1 MHPRDTTIE
10 EVAAWIRSGDPFTF
24 TRYGNGEWD
33 LILGRGTHTG
43 SRSQTFTTA
52 LRQAMRETVI
62 EHDGKKM
69 GMQSRRYLHKLR
81 LLQPA
86 EMWLQENGIRIDWEA
101 GDVLHWAS
109 QRGELAPFVDAL
121 TDADPLFVGP
131 EYMERIP
138 LDGDVMVIPSRNCWQ
153 QVDEIEEAIR
163 THGQNRVVCL
173 SAGPAA
179 KVLIHRLRNEP
190 MQLIDC
196 GSLWDVYCGVLS
208 RNYHKRI
215 DHTIAEANHIAA

>member
-1 MHPRDTTIE
+1 MIPRDTTIHD
-10 EVAAWIRSGDPFTF
+10 VAAWIRSGDPFTF

-33 LILGRGTHTG
+33 LILARGKHTG
-43 SRSQTFTTA
+43 SRSQVFTES

-62 EHDGKKM
+62 QHGGKKM
-69 GMQSRRYLHKLR
+69 GVQSLRYLHKLR

-86 EMWLQENGIRIDWEA
+86 EMWLRKHRVKIAWES
-101 GDVLHWAS
+101 GNVLHWAS
-109 QRGELAPFVDAL
+109 QRGELSPFVDAL
-121 TDADPLFVGP
+121 EDADTLFVGP
-131 EYMERIP
+131 EHIDRIP

-153 QVDEIEEAIR
+153 QVDSIEEAIR
-163 THGQNRVVCL
+163 QHGQNRTVCI

-196 GSLWDVYCGVLS
+196 GSLWDVYCGVVS
-208 RNYHKRI
+208 RSYHKTI

>member
-1 MHPRDTTIE
+1 VNPRDTTIE
-10 EVAAWIRSGDPFTF
+10 DVAAWIRSGEPFTF

-43 SRSQTFTTA
+43 SRSQTFTTS
-52 LRQAMRETVI
+52 LRRAMRETVI

-69 GMQSRRYLHKLR
+69 GMQSRRYLQKLR
-81 LLQPA
+81 LLSHA
-86 EMWLQENGIRIDWEA
+86 EAWLTKHGVKIAWEA

-109 QRGELAPFVDAL
+109 KRGELAPFVDAL
-121 TDADPLFVGP
+121 NATSPLFVGP
-131 EYMERIP
+131 DYMERIP

-153 QVDEIEEAIR
+153 QVDGIEEAIR
-163 THGQNRVVCL
+163 KHGQNRTVCI

-179 KVLIHRLRNEP
+179 KVLIHRLRSEP

-196 GSLWDVYCGVLS
+196 GSLWDVYCGVVS
-208 RNYHKRI
+208 RKYHNEI
-215 DHTIAEANHIAA
+215 DHVIAERNHLAA